1 MPANPGE
8 VEVTLDGKAFVLRS
22 TLRAA
27 KEVSA
32 SAGGF
37 IGAYQR
43 LAAFDFSTYVAI
55 VAAGLGKRSSDVED
69 AVYATGIAPL
79 SAPLSRFVQLLANGG
94 KEPEEPK
101 GLDDEEGTSS
111 GEA

>member
-1 MPANPGE
+1 MSANQGE
-8 VEVTLDGKAFVLRS
+8 VEIVLDGETHVLRS

-43 LAAFDFSTYVAI
+43 LATFDFSTYVAI
-55 VAAGLGKRSSDVED
+55 VAAGLGKKVSDVEGK
-69 AVYATGIAPL
+69 VYATGIAPL

-94 KEPEEPK
+94 KEPKEI
-101 GLDDEEGTSS
+101 EEGEAVPS

>member
-1 MPANPGE
+1 MPAVNQGE
-8 VEVTLDGKAFVLRS
+8 VEITLAGEPHVLRS

-43 LAAFDFSTYVAI
+43 LAAFDFGTYVAI
-55 VAAGLGKRSSDVED
+55 VAAGLGKRASEVEQM
-69 AVYATGIAPL
+69 VYETGIAPL
-79 SAPLSRFVQLLANGG
+79 SEPLSRFVQLLANGG
-94 KEPEEPK
+94 KEPVA
-101 GLDDEEGTSS
+101 EGAQT